1 MPVISCNTNL
11 FEDEKELYSFLAH
24 CQENLLENEGRRIV
38 SFAQQ
43 ISPID
48 PLAVLQSLL
57 KPDQF
62 HFYWENPSKDEAIAA
77 YGAAEYLTT
86 NSSDRFLESKKF
98 IHSCLKKI
106 IRTGNTNLSNI
117 NPYFF
122 CTFTFFPTVSQDFGA
137 FPSATIFLPRFQ
149 IIRQNNQ
156 YILFINVAIEKHT
169 SIEILTNK
177 ITEELRS
184 INWSSRSFISFNNHQ
199 EFKHNF
205 KQSDEFKAAVTSVLK
220 FIANQQLRKI
230 VLAHAIDVT
239 LPKKFFLIDSLHR
252 LRQAHP
258 DCYIFS
264 TGNGEDSYFV
274 GASPERLIS
283 IKKRQLVTDAL
294 AGSAPRGK
302 NTTEDKFFAK
312 QLLKSGKERR
322 EHQVVSEFILER
334 LGSLGLK
341 PQKAALQL
349 LQLSNIQHLWTPIY
363 SQLPRNINPL
373 DIVNLLHPT
382 PAVAGL
388 PTELAFQQIHRHET
402 FDRSLYAAPLGW
414 IDYQGNSEFIV
425 GIRSALIKDNK
436 ARLYAGAGIVAGS
449 NPDQEFAEVQLK
461 LQSLLKV
468 LI

>member
-1 MPVISCNTNL
+1 MPVTYCRANL
-11 FEDEKELYSFLAH
+11 FEDEKELYSFLIH
-24 CQENLLENEGRRIV
+24 CQENLSPQDEPRIV
-38 SFAQQ
+38 SFAQS
-43 ISPID
+43 IEVID

-77 YGAAEYLTT
+77 YGATQYLAT
-86 NSSDRFLESKKF
+86 NSGDRFLEGKKF
-98 IHSCLKKI
+98 IHSCLKRV
-106 IRTGNTNLSNI
+106 IRAGNHNLSNVQ
-117 NPYFF
+117 PYFF
-122 CTFTFFPTVSQDFGA
+122 STFTFFPKNSNDFGD
-137 FPSATIFLPRFQ
+137 FPSATIFLPHLQ

-156 YILFINVAIEKHT
+156 SFLFVNFLIDKNTPVKLLVENFAQ
-169 SIEILTNK
+169 
-177 ITEELRS
+177 ELQS
-184 INWSSRSFISFNNHQ
+184 INWSSRSLINSNHHQ
-199 EFKHNF
+199 SLKYQFKS
-205 KQSDEFKAAVTSVLK
+205 SDEFKEAVTSVLK
-220 FIANQQLRKI
+220 FIATQKLRKI
-230 VLAHAIDVT
+230 VLAHAIDVN
-239 LPKKFFLIDSLHR
+239 LPKNFSLIESLHN
-252 LRQAHP
+252 LRKNHT

-264 TGNGEDSYFV
+264 TGNAEGSYFV

-302 NTTEDKFFAK
+302 NPTEDKYFSK

-322 EHQVVSEFILER
+322 EHQVVSEFIIER
-334 LGSLGLK
+334 LASLGLK

-363 SQLPRNINPL
+363 AQLPKNVNPL

-382 PAVAGL
+382 PAVAGV
-388 PTELAFQQIHRHET
+388 PTELAFQQIKLYEK

-414 IDYQGNSEFIV
+414 IDFNGNSEFIV

-449 NPDQEFAEVQLK
+449 TPEQEFAEIQLK

-468 LI
+468 LV

>member
-1 MPVISCNTNL
+1 MPVISCHPNL
-11 FEDEKELYSFLAH
+11 FEDEKEIYSFLVH
-24 CQENLLENEGRRIV
+24 CQENLSPQDEQKIV

-43 ISPID
+43 IEVID

-57 KPDQF
+57 SPDEL
-62 HFYWENPSKDEAIAA
+62 HFYWENPNNQEAMAA
-77 YGAAEYLTT
+77 FGSTQNLTI
-86 NSSDRFLESKKF
+86 SGGDRFLEGKRF
-98 IHSCLKKI
+98 IHNCLKKI
-106 IRTGNTNLSNI
+106 IRAGNVNLANI

-122 CTFTFFPTVSQDFGA
+122 STFTFFPQETQNFGD

-149 IIRQNNQ
+149 VIRQNNQ
-156 YILFINVAIEKHT
+156 SVLFINVLIEKNT
-169 SIEILTNK
+169 SVKLLVENLKDELNK
-177 ITEELRS
+177 
-184 INWSSRSFISFNNHQ
+184 INWSSRSLINVNHHQ
-199 EFKHNF
+199 PLKYNFKNSPEFK
-205 KQSDEFKAAVTSVLK
+205 DAVTSVLK
-220 FIANQQLRKI
+220 FIATQRLRKI
-230 VLAHAIDVT
+230 VLAHAIDVN
-239 LPKKFFLIDSLHR
+239 LPKNFSLIDSLQN
-252 LRQAHP
+252 LRKKHP

-264 TGNGEDSYFV
+264 TGNGQGSYFV

-302 NTTEDKFFAK
+302 NPTEDKYFSK

-322 EHQVVSEFILER
+322 EHQVVSEFIIER
-334 LGSLGLK
+334 LSSLGLK

-363 SQLPRNINPL
+363 AQLPKNVNPL

-382 PAVAGL
+382 PAVAGV
-388 PTELAFQQIHRHET
+388 PTELAFQQIRRYEK

-414 IDYQGNSEFIV
+414 IDYAGNSEFIV

-449 NPDQEFAEVQLK
+449 NPEQEFAEIQLK

-468 LI
+468 L